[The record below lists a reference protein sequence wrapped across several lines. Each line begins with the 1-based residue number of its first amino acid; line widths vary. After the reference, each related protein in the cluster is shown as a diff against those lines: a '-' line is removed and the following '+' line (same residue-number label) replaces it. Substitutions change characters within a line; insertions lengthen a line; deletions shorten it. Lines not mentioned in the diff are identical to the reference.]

1 MNQPVAFDVL
11 DDQAM
16 VPVYPRIAARTF
28 EPGTRVLVVLYEQ
41 RSQAS
46 HNFEFGWLAE
56 AWKNLPEVMAEDVAN
71 PEMLRKRALIAT
83 GWYEESTVDAG
94 SQAAAQRVAAFMRGG
109 DGFALIVTRGPI
121 VVRRTAKSQS
131 RRAMGKADFERS
143 KTDIIE
149 WVSAQIGVTP
159 ETLRREAGRAA

>member
-1 MNQPVAFDVL
+1 MNHPIAVDVL

-28 EPGTRVLVVLYEQ
+28 EPGTRVLVVPYEQ
-41 RSQAS
+41 RSPAS
-46 HNFEFGWLAE
+46 HNHEFAWLAE
-56 AWKNLPEVMAEDVAN
+56 AWKNLPEAMAEDVPN
-71 PEMLRKRALIAT
+71 PEALRKRALIAT
-83 GWYEESTVDAG
+83 GWYEEATVDAG

-109 DGFALIVTRGPI
+109 DGFAFIVTRGPI
-121 VVRRTAKSQS
+121 VVRRTARSQS

-159 ETLRREAGRAA
+159 ETLQRETGRAA